1 MVFRKATLEDVEA
14 LVELR
19 KQQLLDEGSPPLAN
33 IDDKLKEYF
42 TRTLADNSFISWL
55 ALKDD
60 VVVAT
65 SGLCF
70 YQLPPN
76 FFNTSGGNAYVTNMF
91 TVKEYRRQGIAT
103 ALLEK
108 ILFEARSL
116 GFSVVR
122 LHASADGQ
130 ELYTKFGFVPTDG
143 YMALK
148 F

>member
-1 MVFRKATLEDVEA
+1 MEFRKATLKDVET

-19 KQQLLDEGSPPLAN
+19 KQQLIDEGFPVLQN
-33 IDDKLKEYF
+33 IDVELKNYF
-42 TRTLADNSFISWL
+42 NRALADNSFISWL
-55 ALKDD
+55 ALKDS
-60 VVVAT
+60 VIVAT

-76 FFNTSGGNAYVTNMF
+76 YFNLSGNNAYVTNMF
-91 TVKEYRRQGIAT
+91 TLKEYRRQGIAS

-122 LHASADGQ
+122 LHASSDGKG
-130 ELYTKFGFVPTDG
+130 LYSKFGFIPTDG
-143 YMALK
+143 YMTLR

>member
-1 MVFRKATLEDVEA
+1 MADVAA
-14 LVELR
+14 LVCLR
-19 KQQLLDEGSPPLAN
+19 KQQLTDEGFFACQN
-33 IDDKLKEYF
+33 IDAQLQDYF
-42 TRTLADNSFISWL
+42 NSTLADGSFIAWL
-55 ALKDD
+55 ALDKD

-76 FFNTSGGNAYVTNMF
+76 FSNPSGKNAYITNMF
-91 TVKEYRRQGIAT
+91 TLKEYRRQGIAS

-116 GFSVVR
+116 DVSVVR
-122 LHASADGQ
+122 LHASSDGKGI
-130 ELYTKFGFVPTDG
+130 YAKHGFVPTDG
-143 YMALK
+143 YMALR